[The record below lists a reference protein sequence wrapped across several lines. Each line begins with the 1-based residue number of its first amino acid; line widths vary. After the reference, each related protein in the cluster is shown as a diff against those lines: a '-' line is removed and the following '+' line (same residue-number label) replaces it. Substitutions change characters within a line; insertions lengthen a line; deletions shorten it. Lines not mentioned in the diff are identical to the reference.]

1 MLGEDQIF
9 ARFKGDVEVVKDIS
23 EEERE
28 GRRKKKEERKNRKEA
43 RKEEGDD
50 KNGVN
55 RGHL

>member
-28 GRRKKKEERKNRKEA
+28 GRRKKEEER
-43 RKEEGDD
+43 RKEE
-50 KNGVN
+50 
-55 RGHL
+55 